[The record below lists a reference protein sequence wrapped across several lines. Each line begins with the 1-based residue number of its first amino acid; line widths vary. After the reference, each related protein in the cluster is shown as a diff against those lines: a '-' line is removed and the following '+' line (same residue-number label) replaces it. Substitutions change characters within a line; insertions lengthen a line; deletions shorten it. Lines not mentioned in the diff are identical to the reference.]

1 MCDLGDLRLILRR
14 GIEELLNKDNEFYKI
29 DMSTIPNVLLLGN
42 GMLKLGN
49 KGKSWDELLK
59 DIKVREGNINVSK
72 IPNAMQP
79 EALCGVDVEEIQRRV
94 ASKSSFGCNG
104 V

>member
-1 MCDLGDLRLILRR
+1 
-14 GIEELLNKDNEFYKI
+14 
-29 DMSTIPNVLLLGN
+29 
-42 GMLKLGN
+42 MLKLGN

-79 EALCGVDVEEIQRRV
+79 EALCGLHAEGNLSSWSVPVPAGRLSFSCRRP
-94 ASKSSFGCNG
+94 ADRQADRKYRKQIRCIPFIFPPAGFPG
-104 V
+104 KARQTAE